1 MRINYVA
8 LLLLFIGAVICVPA
22 QCTQK
27 LSDLPPAPELL
38 GFRVGMT
45 KEEVK
50 GRVPQTKFGK
60 TDAFGVSKTTINPYF
75 DPTIDKTQFENVRSV
90 SLELLDERV
99 TSLWIGYDETFK
111 VQDIEQFAR
120 MISNSLKLSGTW
132 STWKGRGQQ
141 LKCSDFQIF
150 VTTIARGP
158 SLRIINVG
166 AEEVVATRRQEKEE
180 KDAAAAEALGNAE
193 VTEELVGDKKAKVYY
208 LATCG
213 SARDVSEANRVVFKS
228 VEEAQKAG
236 FKLAKNCQ

>member
-1 MRINYVA
+1 MRINYLA
-8 LLLLFIGAVICVPA
+8 LGLLFTTAVSCVQA

-27 LSDLPPAPELL
+27 LSNLPPAPELL
-38 GFRVGMT
+38 GFRLGMT

-60 TDAFGVSKTTINPYF
+60 TDDFGVSKTTINPYF

-90 SLELLDERV
+90 SLDLLDDRV

-111 VQDIEQFAR
+111 VQDIELFAR
-120 MISNSLKLSGTW
+120 MISTSLKLPGTW
-132 STWKGRGQQ
+132 SPWKGRGQQ

-158 SLRIINVG
+158 SLRIVDVG

-180 KDAAAAEALGNAE
+180 KDAAAAEAMGSAE
-193 VTEELVGDKKAKVYY
+193 AREELLGDKKARVYY

-213 SARDVSEANRVVFKS
+213 SAKDIPEANRVVFKS

-236 FKLAKNCQ
+236 FKLAKNCE